1 MTWCSRYFN
10 QAGATILGMIT
21 ADSSQVRFF
30 LRYLFWTGLFN
41 LGWEV
46 VQLPLYT
53 LWEDGSPSFVAFA
66 VLHCTA
72 GDVLIASISLLL
84 ARIVS
89 GNRQWPQ
96 QRYMQVALTTIGIG
110 VVYTVYSEWSN
121 TVVTR
126 TWAYSLSMPTLWGIG
141 LSPILQWLLI
151 PAWTFWRLSKQRVG
165 YRA

>member
-1 MTWCSRYFN
+1 M
-10 QAGATILGMIT
+10 
-21 ADSSQVRFF
+21 
-30 LRYLFWTGLFN
+30 
-41 LGWEV
+41 
-46 VQLPLYT
+46 PLYT